1 VVLLR
6 VYFRIRRLSA
16 RVIISAL
23 NAWFGQVQ
31 LLVSLRKTGLIYGVR
46 SILREERLK
55 ASSIF
60 FTETVNR
67 SKLVPADANL
77 NFEMEAKK

>member
-1 VVLLR
+1 MPGLDKFMAFGVL
-6 VYFRIRRLSA
+6 A
-16 RVIISAL
+16 
-23 NAWFGQVQ
+23 Q
-31 LLVSLRKTGLIYGVR
+31 LLVSLRKMALVYGVR
-46 SILREERLK
+46 SILREECLK

-67 SKLVPADANL
+67 SKLVPANANL